1 MSIIS
6 ALLNGQT
13 RINPSTHIT
22 LFAITCNIGISGAV
36 ILPQNNHMALA
47 ITNLSKKYNNQKT
60 ALSNFSI
67 DINKGILGLLGPNGA
82 GKSTLMKL
90 IATISKPT
98 GGTLLLDGT
107 DIVKHP
113 DAIRKVLG
121 YLPQDFGVYPNLN
134 AYEFLEYIAAM
145 KGVGGKGL
153 RKRIDILL
161 EGVNLTAD
169 AKRPIGTYS
178 GGMKQRIG
186 IAQALL
192 NDPKVLIF
200 DEPTVGLDP
209 EERMRF
215 RQLIADLAQD
225 CVIILSSH
233 IVSDIETIADEVA
246 IMQGGMLITKGY
258 QQDIIKQADGR
269 IFETFLDNA
278 ALTEFKGRYKVID
291 TSRQNDRIKT
301 RYISTQANAA
311 PSSAPVKATLE
322 DAYLF
327 LTQNNA

>member
-1 MSIIS
+1 MHLTGHKKNIPMSLVIKNLTKQYNQHKTGLS
-6 ALLNGQT
+6 DY
-13 RINPSTHIT
+13 SIT
-22 LFAITCNIGISGAV
+22 IE
-36 ILPQNNHMALA
+36 
-47 ITNLSKKYNNQKT
+47 
-60 ALSNFSI
+60 
-67 DINKGILGLLGPNGA
+67 KGVLGLLGPNGA
-82 GKSTLMKL
+82 GKSTLMKI

-98 GGTLLLDGT
+98 KGTLFLDGE
-107 DIVKHP
+107 DIVANP
-113 DAIRKVLG
+113 DKIRKILG

-145 KGVGGKGL
+145 KGVGGNGL

-209 EERMRF
+209 EERVRF
-215 RQLIADLAQD
+215 RQLISDLADD
-225 CVIILSSH
+225 CIIILSSH

-246 IMQGGMLITKGY
+246 IMKNGMLLNKDA
-258 QQDIIKQADGR
+258 QPDIIKLVDGKV
-269 IFETFLDNA
+269 FE
-278 ALTEFKGRYKVID
+278 ALVNNDEVSGIRTRHQVID
-291 TSRQNDRIKT
+291 TGRQKDKT
-301 RYISTQANAA
+301 RVRFIDRA
-311 PSSAPVKATLE
+311 PQPEPDAIAVNATLE

-327 LTQNNA
+327 LTQNNN

>member
-1 MSIIS
+1 MS
-6 ALLNGQT
+6 L
-13 RINPSTHIT
+13 
-22 LFAITCNIGISGAV
+22 V
-36 ILPQNNHMALA
+36 IQNLTKRYNK
-47 ITNLSKKYNNQKT
+47 SKT
-60 ALSNFSI
+60 GLSNYSI
-67 DINKGILGLLGPNGA
+67 NIDKGVLGLLGPNGA
-82 GKSTLMKL
+82 GKSTLMKI

-98 GGTLLLDGT
+98 EGTLFLDGE
-107 DIVKHP
+107 DIVKNP
-113 DAIRKVLG
+113 DCIRKVLG

-145 KGVGGKGL
+145 KGVGGKDL
-153 RKRIDILL
+153 RKRIDMLL

-215 RQLIADLAQD
+215 RQLISDLADD
-225 CVIILSSH
+225 CIIILSSH

-246 IMQGGMLITKGY
+246 IMKNGLLLEKAIQP
-258 QQDIIKQADGR
+258 DIIKQVEGR
-269 IFETFLDNA
+269 VFETLIDNSE
-278 ALTEFKGRYKVID
+278 LTNLRAKHLVVN
-291 TSRQNDRIKT
+291 TSRQKDKVSV
-301 RYISTQANAA
+301 RYITRTNAQEPGSTTVA
-311 PSSAPVKATLE
+311 ATLE

-327 LTQNNA
+327 LTQNS

>member
-1 MSIIS
+1 MS
-6 ALLNGQT
+6 L
-13 RINPSTHIT
+13 
-22 LFAITCNIGISGAV
+22 V
-36 ILPQNNHMALA
+36 
-47 ITNLSKKYNNQKT
+47 ITNLTKQYNKNKV
-60 ALSNFSI
+60 ALSNYSI
-67 DINKGILGLLGPNGA
+67 TINKGVLGLLGPNGA
-82 GKSTLMKL
+82 GKSTLMKI

-98 GGTLLLDGT
+98 EGTLFLDGQ
-107 DIVKHP
+107 DIVNNP
-113 DAIRKVLG
+113 DLIRKVLG

-145 KGVGGKGL
+145 KGVGGKDL
-153 RKRIDILL
+153 RKRIDMLL

-215 RQLIADLAQD
+215 RQLISDLADD
-225 CVIILSSH
+225 CIIILSSH

-246 IMQGGMLITKGY
+246 IMKNGLLLEKAIQP
-258 QQDIIKQADGR
+258 DIIKQVEGR
-269 IFETFLDNA
+269 VFETLIDNSE
-278 ALTEFKGRYKVID
+278 LTTFKTKHLVVNTNRQKDKV
-291 TSRQNDRIKT
+291 NV
-301 RYISTQANAA
+301 RYITRNNGQGLGSITV
-311 PSSAPVKATLE
+311 PATLE

-327 LTQNNA
+327 LTQNS